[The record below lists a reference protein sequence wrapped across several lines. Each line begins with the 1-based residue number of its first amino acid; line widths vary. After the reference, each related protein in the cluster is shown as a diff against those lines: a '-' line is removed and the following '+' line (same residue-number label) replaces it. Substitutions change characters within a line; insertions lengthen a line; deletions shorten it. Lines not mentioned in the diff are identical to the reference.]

1 MGIFDFLSNKKK
13 SFFTKEE
20 EERMV
25 EAIRSAEKQT
35 SGEIRIYIEQ
45 HCAYIN
51 ALDRAK
57 EIFGELEMHK
67 TKDRNAVLLYIA
79 TKDKQLALLG
89 DAGIYEKMGQIF
101 WDNEVKLMLA
111 EFKQHH
117 FIDGIC
123 HIIGDIGEALKT
135 NFPYASDDKN
145 ELDDGIVYGK

>member
-1 MGIFDFLSNKKK
+1 VGIFDFLSNKKQ

-35 SGEIRIYIEQ
+35 SGEIRIYMEQ
-45 HCAYIN
+45 HCKFIN
-51 ALDRAK
+51 PLDRAK
-57 EIFGELEMHK
+57 EVFVELEMFK
-67 TKDRNAVLLYIA
+67 TQDRNAVLLYIA
-79 TKDKQLALLG
+79 TKDNQLALLG
-89 DAGIYEKMGQIF
+89 DEGIYQKMGQVF

-117 FIDGIC
+117 FIDGVC

-145 ELDDGIVYGK
+145 ELEDGIVYGK